1 MYEIFLV
8 EMEEERFEIVTSKPQ
23 HNILT
28 IMLQRT
34 KANKLC
40 ILLSARKLKLRS
52 LGIKTTRPIHQFFFL
67 DSFLQPFNSIRSGPL
82 HMLRVYLHRVH
93 YNFKNL
99 AQIKIQN
106 FLNYLFLRKRVPIFF
121 FSLIRFQTF
130 FQLRAPFYIEKN
142 LNIT

>member
-67 DSFLQPFNSIRSGPL
+67 DSFL
-82 HMLRVYLHRVH
+82 
-93 YNFKNL
+93 
-99 AQIKIQN
+99 
-106 FLNYLFLRKRVPIFF
+106 
-121 FSLIRFQTF
+121 
-130 FQLRAPFYIEKN
+130 
-142 LNIT
+142 